1 MNQKNQTNAT
11 SENGQTTDKTELTDL
26 ELEQVTGGLIGLLL
40 PAVQKVREAASH
52 QVGDPHIGQI
62 TQKVK

>member
-11 SENGQTTDKTELTDL
+11 SENGQITDKTELTDV

-40 PAVQKVREAASH
+40 PAVRPVREAASH
-52 QVGDPHIGQI
+52 LGGDPHIGQI